1 MIINVLLRILC
12 YPAVLFILLLSLMRF
27 TIVWSYR
34 YFRYGVEL
42 LVHKDYDK
50 QTVRELLDLLKSF
63 NDKLNEDS
71 KTVLDRE
78 INDRVI

>member
-12 YPAVLFILLLSLMRF
+12 YPAVLFILLLSVLRF
-27 TIVWSYR
+27 IIVWSYR

-42 LVHKDYDK
+42 LVHKEYDK

-63 NDKLNEDS
+63 NDRLNEDS
-71 KTVLDRE
+71 KTALYRE
-78 INDRVI
+78 TNDRVI

>member
-1 MIINVLLRILC
+1 MIINVLIRILC
-12 YPAVLFILLLSLMRF
+12 YPAVLFILLLSVLRF
-27 TIVWSYR
+27 IIVWSYR

-50 QTVRELLDLLKSF
+50 QTVRELLDVLKNF
-63 NDKLNEDS
+63 NDRLNEDS
-71 KTVLDRE
+71 QTALDRE

>member
-12 YPAVLFILLLSLMRF
+12 YPAVLFILLLSVLRF
-27 TIVWSYR
+27 IIVWSYR
-34 YFRYGVEL
+34 YFRYGLEL

-50 QTVRELLDLLKSF
+50 QTVRELLDVLKNF
-63 NDKLNEDS
+63 NDRLNEDS
-71 KTVLDRE
+71 QTALDRE

>member
-12 YPAVLFILLLSLMRF
+12 YPAVLFILLLSVLRF
-27 TIVWSYR
+27 IIVWSYR

-42 LVHKDYDK
+42 LVHKEYDK

-63 NDKLNEDS
+63 NDRLNEDS
-71 KTVLDRE
+71 KTALDRE
-78 INDRVI
+78 TNDRVI

>member
-1 MIINVLLRILC
+1 MTFNILLRILC
-12 YPAVLFILLLSLMRF
+12 YPAVLFIVLLSLIRF
-27 TIVWSYR
+27 VIVWSYR
-34 YFRYGVEL
+34 YFRYGIEL

-63 NDKLNEDS
+63 NDRLNEDS
-71 KTVLDRE
+71 QTALERE

>member
-12 YPAVLFILLLSLMRF
+12 YPAVLFILLLSVLRF
-27 TIVWSYR
+27 IIVWSYR

-50 QTVRELLDLLKSF
+50 QTVRELLDILKNF
-63 NDKLNEDS
+63 NDRLNDDS
-71 KTVLDRE
+71 QTALERE
-78 INDRVI
+78 TNDRVI

>member
-12 YPAVLFILLLSLMRF
+12 YPAVLFILLLSLLRF
-27 TIVWSYR
+27 IIVWSYR

-42 LVHKDYDK
+42 LVHKEYDK

-63 NDKLNEDS
+63 NDKLNDDS
-71 KTVLDRE
+71 QTALERE
-78 INDRVI
+78 TNNRVI